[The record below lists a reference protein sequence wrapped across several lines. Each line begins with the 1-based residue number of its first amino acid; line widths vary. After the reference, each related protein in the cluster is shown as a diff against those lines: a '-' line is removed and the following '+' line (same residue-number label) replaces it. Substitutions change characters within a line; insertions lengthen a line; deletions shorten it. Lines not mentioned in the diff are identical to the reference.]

1 MMAGSIGRLVF
12 GPNFMDLNSFLEM
25 LSKNLQPSILEVDVK
40 SVEIEGVTTESY
52 GFRPA
57 LDPSDGISIE
67 PDAEW

>member
-1 MMAGSIGRLVF
+1 
-12 GPNFMDLNSFLEM
+12 MDLNSFSEM
-25 LSKNLQPSILEVDVK
+25 LWKNLQRSVLEVDVK